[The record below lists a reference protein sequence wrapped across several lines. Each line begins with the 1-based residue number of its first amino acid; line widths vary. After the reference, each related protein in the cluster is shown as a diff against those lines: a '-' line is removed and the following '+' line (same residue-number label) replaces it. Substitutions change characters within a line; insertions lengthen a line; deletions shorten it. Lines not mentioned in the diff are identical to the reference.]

1 VGEFERFSEL
11 AKMSLLSE
19 QFGKRASPG
28 VGKVSAIF
36 LLTALVGRLIG
47 HVVARVALSICCLM
61 RAFCTGTIGR
71 RLTGARRFEPS
82 APRIAGPASQP
93 QFEILVYLPNA

>member
-1 VGEFERFSEL
+1 MGEFERFSES

-19 QFGKRASPG
+19 QFGKQASSG

-36 LLTALVGRLIG
+36 LLMALVGRLVG

-61 RAFCTGTIGR
+61 RAFWTGITGG
-71 RLTGARRFEPS
+71 RLTGARRFERFP
-82 APRIAGPASQP
+82 PRIAGPASQP

>member
-1 VGEFERFSEL
+1 MSEIERFSES

-19 QFGKRASPG
+19 QFDARALAG

-36 LLTALVGRLIG
+36 LLMALGGRLLG

-61 RAFCTGTIGR
+61 RAFWTGTLGP
-71 RLTGARRFEPS
+71 RLRGARRFVSS
-82 APRIAGPASQP
+82 APWTAEPVYQP
-93 QFEILVYLPNA
+93 GVAILVYLPNA

>member
-1 VGEFERFSEL
+1 VGEFERFSES

-19 QFGKRASPG
+19 QFDERALPG

-36 LLTALVGRLIG
+36 LLMALGGRLLG

-61 RAFCTGTIGR
+61 CAFWTGTVGP
-71 RLTGARRFEPS
+71 RLRGAWRFEWS
-82 APRIAGPASQP
+82 APWIAGPASQS
-93 QFEILVYLPNA
+93 QVEVLVYLPNA

>member
-1 VGEFERFSEL
+1 MGEFERFSES

-19 QFGKRASPG
+19 QFDERALPG

-36 LLTALVGRLIG
+36 LLMALGGRLLG

-61 RAFCTGTIGR
+61 RAFWTGIPGP
-71 RLTGARRFEPS
+71 RLRGAWRLESS
-82 APRIAGPASQP
+82 APRAVESASQP
-93 QFEILVYLPNA
+93 LVKILVYLPNA